1 MVRFRKASL
10 SSEVSFCV
18 VLTNVTLALGI
29 SRLCSSRP
37 LWSTCFILCLS
48 LALCPSAQEGH
59 CRGSKPSGSRGLD
72 FPKPLFSLSSCGFP
86 LLTSMRQ
93 CKPTP
98 PISSPK
104 KIHQWPVTCEKV
116 PNVISHW
123 GNANENHKEVLLYSH
138 WDGYHQKE
146 KECWQGCRETEALI
160 HC

>member
-1 MVRFRKASL
+1 MLWGFQGCVPLAHSGL
-10 SSEVSFCV
+10 HASFCV
-18 VLTNVTLALGI
+18 SLW
-29 SRLCSSRP
+29 LCV
-37 LWSTCFILCLS
+37 
-48 LALCPSAQEGH
+48 
-59 CRGSKPSGSRGLD
+59 
-72 FPKPLFSLSSCGFP
+72 P
-86 LLTSMRQ
+86 LLKRGTAVEASPAGREGRISPSPFLVFLLVGSLYSHSMRQ